1 MDGIMDGI
9 GAPGMQISHV
19 SHGSLFPVLA
29 LIIFSSVLL
38 YNLVRIIIAVK
49 RRRDLYTAAGMIID
63 GHDALEKD
71 KKIVTIDGEAL
82 TNDFVRNE
90 IEKNKKKIDR
100 IRKMKHPE
108 SALDEDGSKGDPQ
121 KVLATK
127 MKKTDRKNKMEKKAQ
142 DASGNAPLASKK
154 EKRRKR
160 EGALDAGQVLNM
172 AYVEDDLFYD
182 ALQAYYAA
190 KLPAISDPDVRTNV
204 LAHCNK
210 GVKKKRGAKND
221 ITAQD
226 DSVSVFN

>member
-9 GAPGMQISHV
+9 GAPDMQISHV

-108 SALDEDGSKGDPQ
+108 AALDEDGSKDDPQ

-127 MKKTDRKNKMEKKAQ
+127 MKKTDRKNKMKRRRKMLPEMHRSPVKREEA
-142 DASGNAPLASKK
+142 
-154 EKRRKR
+154 EKRGRSGC
-160 EGALDAGQVLNM
+160 GA
-172 AYVEDDLFYD
+172 
-182 ALQAYYAA
+182 
-190 KLPAISDPDVRTNV
+190 
-204 LAHCNK
+204 
-210 GVKKKRGAKND
+210 GAQYG
-221 ITAQD
+221 ICGG
-226 DSVSVFN
+226 